1 MKHPFVLLGIA
12 FALTAVILGAFGAH
26 GLEAQLS
33 ADRLESYHTGVRY
46 QFYHAFA
53 LILLGAFAH
62 RLPKGLHRAAGW
74 CFGLG
79 VLLFSCS
86 IYLLATRDLLGIS
99 NWTFLGPITPIGG
112 LLFIVGWT
120 LFFLAVLR
128 SETHE

>member
-1 MKHPFVLLGIA
+1 MKHPFVLIGIV

-53 LILLGAFAH
+53 LLILGGFAH
-62 RLPKGLHRAAGW
+62 RMPAGWVKAAGW
-74 CFGLG
+74 CFSIG
-79 VLLFSCS
+79 VVFFSCS

-99 NWTFLGPITPIGG
+99 NWSFLGPITPIGG
-112 LLFIVGWT
+112 LFFIVGWL
-120 LFFLAVLR
+120 LFLIAAVK
-128 SETHE
+128 SDSHV